1 MNTQLANRLSILA
14 FVCLWG
20 SAAIFSKWGLA
31 HSDAVALL
39 VFRFLIAII
48 AIIAFCIMTKQDFL
62 PQNTSWRYVAVTGF
76 LLMGAYSL
84 FYFLAMQYGISPGL
98 LATILALQPIL
109 TFFITEKNFSK
120 IKLLGLIFSFLG
132 IICLVY
138 TSLFIKQLSLISII
152 FALICLIAITTGAIM
167 QRKIKE
173 NPIRI
178 MPLQYV
184 VALICFIVVI
194 PLQGFHFEMDWEFWV
209 PTIWL
214 GLIVSVAAQLLFYRL
229 LQSGNVVNVTSL
241 FYLVPI
247 VTLILDYLIFSATL
261 SPLDY
266 LGISAIL
273 VGVYLVY
280 RQPNNA
286 ASEAA

>member
-109 TFFITEKNFSK
+109 T
-120 IKLLGLIFSFLG
+120 
-132 IICLVY
+132 
-138 TSLFIKQLSLISII
+138 
-152 FALICLIAITTGAIM
+152 
-167 QRKIKE
+167 
-173 NPIRI
+173 
-178 MPLQYV
+178 
-184 VALICFIVVI
+184 
-194 PLQGFHFEMDWEFWV
+194 
-209 PTIWL
+209 
-214 GLIVSVAAQLLFYRL
+214 
-229 LQSGNVVNVTSL
+229 
-241 FYLVPI
+241 
-247 VTLILDYLIFSATL
+247 
-261 SPLDY
+261 
-266 LGISAIL
+266 
-273 VGVYLVY
+273 
-280 RQPNNA
+280 
-286 ASEAA
+286 